1 MLKAVLFD
9 LDGTLVDTER
19 LYLKANAAAAAQ
31 LGRLLPAAAFQRLV
45 GAGDLRQNTWLQAQ
59 FGETLEAFI
68 RLSDELVAKRLG
80 SVSARPGATTLLNH
94 LHERGVLLGLVT
106 VSPSAYV
113 QTIVTQQPWPQFDV
127 TVTGEVGA
135 SKPAPDLYQVALG
148 KLNLA
153 PAAVVVVK
161 DTSAGVTAA
170 NAAGLRC
177 VQVRDLAPASAKAAA
192 VLPDLA
198 AVAAWLLNA

>member
-19 LYLKANAAAAAQ
+19 LYLQANATAAAQ
-31 LGRLLPAAAFQRLV
+31 LGQPLPAAAFQRLV
-45 GAGDLRQNTWLQAQ
+45 GAGDLRQNAWLQAQ

-68 RLSDELVAKRLG
+68 RLSDELVMQQLAKVPVL
-80 SVSARPGATTLLNH
+80 PGATQLLNH
-94 LHERGVLLGLVT
+94 LHQRGVQLGLVT

-113 QTIVTQQPWPQFDV
+113 KAIVTQQPWPQFDV
-127 TVTGEVGA
+127 TVTGEAGA
-135 SKPAPDLYQVALG
+135 SKPAPDLYQRALS
-148 KLNLA
+148 KLAL
-153 PAAVVVVK
+153 PPAVVVAVE
-161 DTSAGVTAA
+161 DTPTGVTAA
-170 NAAGLRC
+170 HAAGLRC
-177 VQVRDLAPASAKAAA
+177 VQVHDLAPASAKATV